1 MLCEM
6 QAPQRGLEYS
16 EEQLPG
22 VGSFF
27 TLRMS
32 NHLHPRLKIFLTLLL
47 FATATPAHA
56 QSTQAEEKP
65 ADSIRGIVINS
76 VTHEPIGRA
85 LVYSPDNRFATM
97 TNSDG
102 RFEFTLTQSQD
113 SNENK
118 SVPAN
123 STTMTQ
129 CVGGSCTTYSSNGG
143 QARPTQLMA
152 RKPGFLNDPNG
163 IQNLPQELSGKELT
177 ISLTPE
183 ALVVGRVVLPSSE
196 PSDEIQ
202 LEIYRRQVQD
212 GRAHWISA
220 GSVSTRS
227 NGEFRFADLSAG
239 SYKLLTREE
248 LDRDPLTF
256 EPRGQQYGYPPVYF
270 PNAKDFDGAQ
280 TIQLTAGQIFQADI
294 SLVKHAYYP
303 IKVAVTNA
311 AENVRG
317 LGIVVSAQGHRGPGF
332 ALGYNSRDQMIEGL
346 LPDGNFTLE
355 AASFGPNAAS
365 GQLNISVKGAAVE
378 GPRMTLVP
386 NGTISVN
393 VQEEFTSENTSSE
406 RVAFERRGTRRN
418 VYVRL
423 EPADDFGQ
431 ERGAGMRNASGAADD
446 ALVIEG
452 VQPGR
457 YWVRVDASR
466 GSVASVTSGTTDLQ
480 HHLLIVGPGGSS
492 SPIEITLRDSTAE
505 LDGTV
510 EGMPGANPSTTAS
523 QATLPPAIQ
532 SARMAADGSFGH
544 VYCVPLPDSSGEFK
558 DIGVAPDGKFG
569 PRDLSPGTYRVL
581 AFDHREELEYR
592 DPEAMRAYDA
602 KGLLVRLVAGQK
614 EHLQLPLIVNSE

>member
-1 MLCEM
+1 M
-6 QAPQRGLEYS
+6 QAPHRGAWEYF

-22 VGSFF
+22 VGLFF
-27 TLRMS
+27 RLRMS
-32 NHLHPRLKIFLTLLL
+32 KHLHPRLKIFLTLLL
-47 FATATPAHA
+47 SFAIATPTHP

-65 ADSIRGIVINS
+65 ADSIRGLVINS
-76 VTHEPIGRA
+76 VTHEPIGRT

-97 TNSDG
+97 TNSEG
-102 RFEFTLTQSQD
+102 RFEFKLVQPEAEEGK
-113 SNENK
+113 ENK
-118 SVPAN
+118 PVPAD

-129 CVGGSCTTYSSNGG
+129 CVGGSCTTYSSTGG
-143 QARPTQLMA
+143 QSRPTQLMA

-163 IQNLPQELSGKELT
+163 IQNLSQEPAGKELT

-183 ALVVGRVVLPSSE
+183 ALVVGRVVLPNSE

-212 GRAHWISA
+212 GRAHWIPA

-227 NGEFRFADLSAG
+227 NGEFRFAELSAG
-239 SYKLLTREE
+239 SYKLLTREQ

-256 EPRGQQYGYPPVYF
+256 DPRGQQYGYPPVYF
-270 PNAKDFDGAQ
+270 PNATDFAAAQ

-303 IKVAVTNA
+303 IKVAVANA

-317 LGIVVSAQGHRGPGF
+317 LGIVVSAQGQRGPGY
-332 ALGYNSRDQMIEGL
+332 ALGYNHRDQMIEGL

-355 AASFGPNAAS
+355 AASFGPNATS

-386 NGTISVN
+386 NGAISVN
-393 VQEEFTSENTSSE
+393 VQEEFTSSENTSSE
-406 RVAFERRGTRRN
+406 RAVIHRGGPRRN

-431 ERGAGMRNASGAADD
+431 ERGAGMRNASGPTDD
-446 ALVIEG
+446 SLAIEG

-466 GSVASVTSGTTDLQ
+466 GFVASVTSGTTDLQ
-480 HHLLIVGPGGSS
+480 HHLLVVGPGGSS

-510 EGMPGANPSTTAS
+510 EGMPTAS
-523 QATLPPAIQ
+523 ASQGTAPPAIQ

-544 VYCVPLPDSSGEFK
+544 VYCIPLPDSSGEFK

-581 AFDHREELEYR
+581 AFNHREELEYR

-602 KGLLVRLVAGQK
+602 KGLLVRLVPGQK

>member
-1 MLCEM
+1 
-6 QAPQRGLEYS
+6 
-16 EEQLPG
+16 
-22 VGSFF
+22 
-27 TLRMS
+27 MS
-32 NHLHPRLKIFLTLLL
+32 THLHPRLKIFLTLLL
-47 FATATPAHA
+47 FATAAPAHA

-76 VTHEPIGRA
+76 VTREPIGRA

-97 TNSDG
+97 TNSEG
-102 RFEFTLTQSQD
+102 RFEFTLAQSED

-118 SVPAN
+118 SVPTN

-129 CVGGSCTTYSSNGG
+129 CVGGSCTTYSSNTGPS
-143 QARPTQLMA
+143 RPTQLMA

-163 IQNLPQELSGKELT
+163 IQNLSQEPPGKDIT
-177 ISLTPE
+177 IPLTPE

-270 PNAKDFDGAQ
+270 PNAKDFDAAQ

-393 VQEEFTSENTSSE
+393 IQEEFTSENTSSE

-418 VYVRL
+418 AYVRL

-431 ERGAGMRNASGAADD
+431 ERGAGMRNASGPADD
-446 ALVIEG
+446 SLVIEG

-466 GSVASVTSGTTDLQ
+466 GFVASVTSGTTDLQ
-480 HHLLIVGPGGSS
+480 HHLLVVGPGGSS
-492 SPIEITLRDSTAE
+492 APIEITLRDVTAE

-510 EGMPGANPSTTAS
+510 EGIPGANASPSASPAASPGTAVVRFG
-523 QATLPPAIQ
+523 
-532 SARMAADGSFGH
+532 SARFAAPDGSFGH

>member
-1 MLCEM
+1 M
-6 QAPQRGLEYS
+6 QAPRRGYL

-22 VGSFF
+22 VGLFF
-27 TLRMS
+27 RLRMS
-32 NHLHPRLKIFLTLLL
+32 HHLHPRLKIYLTLLL
-47 FATATPAHA
+47 FASAAPAHA

-65 ADSIRGIVINS
+65 ADGIRGIVINS

-97 TNSDG
+97 TNSEG
-102 RFEFTLTQSQD
+102 RFEFTLAQPEEGD
-113 SNENK
+113 GNK
-118 SVPAN
+118 SAPAN

-129 CVGGSCTTYSSNGG
+129 CVGGSCTTFSSNAG
-143 QARPTQLMA
+143 QSRPTQLMA

-163 IQNLPQELSGKELT
+163 IQNLSHVPAGKETT

-183 ALVVGRVVLPSSE
+183 ALVVGRVVLPSAE

-227 NGEFRFADLSAG
+227 NGEFRFAELSAG

-256 EPRGQQYGYPPVYF
+256 DPRGQQYGYPPVYF
-270 PNAKDFDGAQ
+270 PNARDFDAAQ
-280 TIQLTAGQIFQADI
+280 TIQLTAGQIFQVDI
-294 SLVKHAYYP
+294 SLVKHAYYS
-303 IKVAVTNA
+303 IKVAVANA

-317 LGIVVSAQGHRGPGF
+317 LGIVVSAQGHRGPGY

-355 AASFGPNAAS
+355 AASFGLNAAS

-386 NGTISVN
+386 NGAISVN
-393 VQEEFTSENTSSE
+393 VQEEFTSSENTSSE
-406 RVAFERRGTRRN
+406 RVAFERRETRRN

-446 ALVIEG
+446 SLVIEG

-466 GSVASVTSGTTDLQ
+466 GFVASVTSGTTDLQ
-480 HHLLIVGPGGSS
+480 HHLLVVGPGGSS
-492 SPIEITLRDSTAE
+492 APIEITLRDSTAE

-510 EGMPGANPSTTAS
+510 EGMPGANAS
-523 QATLPPAIQ
+523 QGTPPPAIQ

>member
-1 MLCEM
+1 
-6 QAPQRGLEYS
+6 
-16 EEQLPG
+16 
-22 VGSFF
+22 
-27 TLRMS
+27 MS
-32 NHLHPRLKIFLTLLL
+32 KHLHPRLKIFLTLLL
-47 FATATPAHA
+47 SFAIATPTYP

-65 ADSIRGIVINS
+65 ADSIRGLVINS

-97 TNSDG
+97 TNSEG
-102 RFEFTLTQSQD
+102 RFEFNLVQPEAEEGK
-113 SNENK
+113 ENK
-118 SVPAN
+118 PVPGDA
-123 STTMTQ
+123 TTMTQ
-129 CVGGSCTTYSSNGG
+129 CVGGSCTTYSSTRG
-143 QARPTQLMA
+143 QSRPTQLMA

-163 IQNLPQELSGKELT
+163 IQNLSPEPAGKELT

-212 GRAHWISA
+212 GRAHWIPA

-227 NGEFRFADLSAG
+227 NGEFRFAELSAG
-239 SYKLLTREE
+239 SYKLLTREQ

-256 EPRGQQYGYPPVYF
+256 DPRGQQYGYPPVYF
-270 PNAKDFDGAQ
+270 PNATDFAAAQ

-303 IKVAVTNA
+303 IKVAVANA

-317 LGIVVSAQGHRGPGF
+317 LGIVVSAQGHRGPGY
-332 ALGYNSRDQMIEGL
+332 ALGYNHRDQMIEGL

-355 AASFGPNAAS
+355 AVSFGANAAS

-386 NGTISVN
+386 NGAITVN
-393 VQEEFTSENTSSE
+393 VQEEFTSSENTRSE
-406 RVAFERRGTRRN
+406 RAVIHRGGPRRN

-431 ERGAGMRNASGAADD
+431 ERGAGMRNASGPTDD
-446 ALVIEG
+446 SLAIEG

-466 GSVASVTSGTTDLQ
+466 GFVASVTSGTTDLQ

-510 EGMPGANPSTTAS
+510 EGMPTAS
-523 QATLPPAIQ
+523 ASQGTAAPAIP

-581 AFDHREELEYR
+581 AFNHREELEYR

-602 KGLLVRLVAGQK
+602 KGLLVRLVPGQK
-614 EHLQLPLIVNSE
+614 EHLQLPLIGNSE

>member
-1 MLCEM
+1 M
-6 QAPQRGLEYS
+6 QAPHRGAWEYF

-27 TLRMS
+27 RLRMS
-32 NHLHPRLKIFLTLLL
+32 KHLHPRLKIFLALLL
-47 FATATPAHA
+47 SLAIATPAHP

-65 ADSIRGIVINS
+65 ADSIRGLVINS

-97 TNSDG
+97 TNSEG
-102 RFEFTLTQSQD
+102 RFEFKLVQPEAEEGK
-113 SNENK
+113 ENK
-118 SVPAN
+118 PVPGDA
-123 STTMTQ
+123 TTMTQ
-129 CVGGSCTTYSSNGG
+129 CVGGSCTTYSSTGG
-143 QARPTQLMA
+143 QSRPTQLMA

-163 IQNLPQELSGKELT
+163 IQNLSQEPAGKELT

-212 GRAHWISA
+212 GRAHWIPA

-227 NGEFRFADLSAG
+227 NGEFRFAELSAG
-239 SYKLLTREE
+239 SYKLLTREQ

-256 EPRGQQYGYPPVYF
+256 DPRGQQYGYPPVYF
-270 PNAKDFDGAQ
+270 PNATDFAAAQ

-303 IKVAVTNA
+303 IKVAVANA

-317 LGIVVSAQGHRGPGF
+317 LGIVVSAQGHRGPGY
-332 ALGYNSRDQMIEGL
+332 ALGYNHRDQTIEGL

-378 GPRMTLVP
+378 GPGMTLVP
-386 NGTISVN
+386 NGAISVN
-393 VQEEFTSENTSSE
+393 VQEEFTSSENTSSE
-406 RVAFERRGTRRN
+406 RVVIHRGGPRRN

-431 ERGAGMRNASGAADD
+431 ERGAGMRNASGPTDD
-446 ALVIEG
+446 SLAIEG

-466 GSVASVTSGTTDLQ
+466 GFVASVTSGTTDLQ
-480 HHLLIVGPGGSS
+480 HHLLAVGPGGSS

-510 EGMPGANPSTTAS
+510 EGMPTAS
-523 QATLPPAIQ
+523 ASQGTAPPAIQ

-581 AFDHREELEYR
+581 AFNHREELEYR

-602 KGLLVRLVAGQK
+602 KGLLVRLVPGQK

>member
-1 MLCEM
+1 
-6 QAPQRGLEYS
+6 
-16 EEQLPG
+16 
-22 VGSFF
+22 
-27 TLRMS
+27 MS
-32 NHLHPRLKIFLTLLL
+32 NHLYPRLKIFLTLLL
-47 FATATPAHA
+47 FATAAPAHA
-56 QSTQAEEKP
+56 QNTQTEEKP
-65 ADSIRGIVINS
+65 ADGIRGIVINS

-97 TNSDG
+97 TNSEG
-102 RFEFTLTQSQD
+102 RFEFTLAQPEEG
-113 SNENK
+113 NENK

-129 CVGGSCTTYSSNGG
+129 CVGDSCTTYSSNGG
-143 QARPTQLMA
+143 QSRPTQLMA

-163 IQNLPQELSGKELT
+163 IQNLSQEPPGKDIT

-196 PSDEIQ
+196 PSDQIQ

-227 NGEFRFADLSAG
+227 NGEFRFAELSAG

-256 EPRGQQYGYPPVYF
+256 DPRGQQYGYPPVYF
-270 PNAKDFDGAQ
+270 PNARDFDAAQ
-280 TIQLTAGQIFQADI
+280 TIQLTGGQIFQADI
-294 SLVKHAYYP
+294 SLVKHAYYQ
-303 IKVAVTNA
+303 IKVAVANPV
-311 AENVRG
+311 ENVRG
-317 LGIVVSAQGHRGPGF
+317 LGIVVSAQGHRGPGY

-355 AASFGPNAAS
+355 AASFGLNAAS

-386 NGTISVN
+386 NGAISVN
-393 VQEEFTSENTSSE
+393 VQEEFTFSENTSSE
-406 RVAFERRGTRRN
+406 RVVIHRGGPRHD

-431 ERGAGMRNASGAADD
+431 ERGAGMRNASGPADD

-466 GSVASVTSGTTDLQ
+466 GFVASVTSGTTDLQ
-480 HHLLIVGPGGSS
+480 HHLLVVGPGGSS
-492 SPIEITLRDSTAE
+492 APIEITLRDSTAE

-510 EGMPGANPSTTAS
+510 EGMPGAQGT
-523 QATLPPAIQ
+523 PPPVIQ

-544 VYCVPLPDSSGEFK
+544 VYFIPLPDSSGEFK

-569 PRDLSPGTYRVL
+569 PRELSPGTYRVL

>member
-1 MLCEM
+1 
-6 QAPQRGLEYS
+6 
-16 EEQLPG
+16 
-22 VGSFF
+22 
-27 TLRMS
+27 MS
-32 NHLHPRLKIFLTLLL
+32 THLHPRLKIFLTLLL
-47 FATATPAHA
+47 FATATPVHA

-65 ADSIRGIVINS
+65 ADSVRGIVVNS

-97 TNSDG
+97 TNSEG
-102 RFEFTLTQSQD
+102 RFEFTLAQPEEG
-113 SNENK
+113 NENK

-143 QARPTQLMA
+143 QSRPTQLMA

-163 IQNLPQELSGKELT
+163 IQNLSQEPAGKETT

-212 GRAHWISA
+212 GRAHWTRA

-227 NGEFRFADLSAG
+227 NGEFRFAELSAG

-256 EPRGQQYGYPPVYF
+256 DPRGQQYGYPPVYF
-270 PNAKDFDGAQ
+270 PNARDFDAAQ

-303 IKVAVTNA
+303 IKVAVANA
-311 AENVRG
+311 VENVRG
-317 LGIVVSAQGHRGPGF
+317 LGIVVSAQGHRGPGY
-332 ALGYNSRDQMIEGL
+332 ALGYNNRDQMIEGL

-355 AASFGPNAAS
+355 AASFGSNAAS

-386 NGTISVN
+386 NGAISVN
-393 VQEEFTSENTSSE
+393 VQEEFTSNENTNSG
-406 RVAFERRGTRRN
+406 RVVVGRRGPSRN

-446 ALVIEG
+446 SLVIEG

-466 GSVASVTSGTTDLQ
+466 GFVASAASGTTDLQ
-480 HHLLIVGPGGSS
+480 HHPLVVGPGGSS
-492 SPIEITLRDSTAE
+492 APIEITLRDSTAE
-505 LDGTV
+505 VDGTI
-510 EGMPGANPSTTAS
+510 E
-523 QATLPPAIQ
+523 
-532 SARMAADGSFGH
+532 GSFSRVTTPESRRASRDIAPLPTEMSIAH
-544 VYCVPLPDSSGEFK
+544 VYFVPLPDSGGKFT
-558 DIGVAPDGKFG
+558 DTWVPADGKFG
-569 PRDLSPGTYRVL
+569 PQEMPPGTYRVL
-581 AFDHREELEYR
+581 AFDHSEELEYR